1 MNNLPTTYLNPYK
14 FEPNNKINSTQKE
27 SINNQIVLNTIS
39 NKEDTI
45 KNEISFQ
52 RKKRIESDDENQSKN
67 DNNIIQSNN
76 FQTNNLI

>member
-1 MNNLPTTYLNPYK
+1 MNIWIKKNIIINNDTQNINNNQNNVNLNNLPTTYLNPYK

-52 RKKRIESDDENQSKN
+52 RKKE
-67 DNNIIQSNN
+67 
-76 FQTNNLI
+76 